1 MKDILGV
8 RIIDGQHHY
17 EWSTTQIRALNQ
29 SYDTAHDTHGGGDW
43 IVYLGS
49 GKLGISDAVILP
61 HAVTHDASNN
71 PI

>member
-17 EWSTTQIRALNQ
+17 EWTAMQIQALNR
-29 SYDTAHDTHGGGDW
+29 SYDALHGEHGGADW

-49 GKLGISDAVILP
+49 GKLGVSDGDSLP
-61 HAVTHDASNN
+61 HVVTHDVSDN